1 MSTPF
6 HAPALPQT
14 STSVLQRPRSAIQS
28 DSLSSSS
35 LAESLEELEELE
47 ELDAAGTGFLGS
59 ALRYLPVT
67 FEAY

>member
-6 HAPALPQT
+6 HAPALSQT
-14 STSVLQRPRSAIQS
+14 FTSSLQRSRSAIQS

-35 LAESLEELEELE
+35 LAESLEELE